1 MEFLN
6 KKEEVFEF
14 QLTEY
19 GKYLL
24 SIGKLKPEYYAFFDD
39 DILYDTSGSGYTEI
53 QNMSRV
59 RIQDETPKLKA
70 TVTRTS
76 AETRVTQFL
85 NNLEG
90 PIGSSNSDPAHRTS
104 YFRQPVFE
112 DKGKINAH
120 AIGRSSLNTQY
131 NPSWTATVLS
141 SAEISSSRDYIDTSD
156 YIEHIPQINITLDYY
171 TYFKSGDLTDN
182 SVSTH
187 LESPP
192 GSGQTTDV
200 FLALNEDYLL
210 MEILEENTDFEKEN
224 FDIEIYHSSS
234 APIGTGSFVQL
245 AYTPE
250 NDRFFEFP
258 REINNSLNAAGN
270 VEYYFNVLVDKEI
283 PIEIIKELNISEKAL
298 STDAS
303 RIKLNRDL
311 YTTGAPPAGLGHG
324 GGPGRISATNTVSTP
339 TYPGD
344 SADEEPC

>member
-39 DILYDTSGSGYTEI
+39 DVLYDTNVAGYSET
-53 QNMSRV
+53 QNMAQV
-59 RIQDETPKLKA
+59 RIQKETPKLKA
-70 TVTRTS
+70 TITRTS
-76 AETRVTQFL
+76 AETRVTEFL

-90 PIGSSNSDPAHRTS
+90 PIGSSNSDPAQRTS
-104 YFRQPVFE
+104 YFRQPVFQ

-131 NPSWTATVLS
+131 NPSWNTTVLS
-141 SAEISSSRDYIDTSD
+141 TAEISSSQDYIDTSD
-156 YIEHIPQINITLDYY
+156 YIEHIPQLNITLDYY
-171 TYFKSGDLTDN
+171 TYYKSGDLTDN
-182 SVSTH
+182 SISGH
-187 LESPP
+187 LLNAN
-192 GSGQTTDV
+192 GNTTDI

-250 NDRFFEFP
+250 DGNYFVIP
-258 REINNSLNAAGN
+258 REINNSLNAPGN

-283 PIEIIKELNISEKAL
+283 PYEVIEELNISEKAL
-298 STDAS
+298 STNAS

-311 YTTGAPPAGLGHG
+311 YTT
-324 GGPGRISATNTVSTP
+324 
-339 TYPGD
+339 
-344 SADEEPC
+344 ADEEPC

>member
-39 DILYDTSGSGYTEI
+39 DVLYDTSGSGYTET

-59 RIQDETPKLKA
+59 RIQEDTPKLKA
-70 TVTRTS
+70 TTTRTS
-76 AETRVTQFL
+76 AETRVTQFI

-90 PIGSSNSDPAHRTS
+90 PIGSSNSDPANRTA

-131 NPSWTATVLS
+131 NPAWNATILS
-141 SAEISSSRDYIDTSD
+141 KAKISSSQDCINTSD
-156 YIEHIPQINITLDYY
+156 YIEHIPQLNITLDYY

-182 SVSTH
+182 SITTH
-187 LESPP
+187 LTSDT
-192 GSGQTTDV
+192 GQKTDI

-210 MEILEENTDFEKEN
+210 MEVLENNTDFEKEN

-245 AYTPE
+245 AYTPDGG
-250 NDRFFEFP
+250 NYFAYP
-258 REINNSLNAAGN
+258 REINNSLNAPGN
-270 VEYYFNVLVDKEI
+270 VEYYFNILVDKEI
-283 PIEIIKELNISEKAL
+283 PMEIIQELNISEKAL
-298 STDAS
+298 STNAS
-303 RIKLNRDL
+303 RMKLNRDL
-311 YTTGAPPAGLGHG
+311 YTTEP
-324 GGPGRISATNTVSTP
+324 
-339 TYPGD
+339 
-344 SADEEPC
+344 EEPC

>member
-1 MEFLN
+1 MEFLD

-39 DILYDTSGSGYTEI
+39 DILYDTSGSGYTES
-53 QNMSRV
+53 QNATRG
-59 RIQDETPKLKA
+59 RIQEDTPALKA
-70 TVTRTS
+70 TMTRTS
-76 AETRVTQFL
+76 AETRVTQFI

-90 PIGSSNSDPAHRTS
+90 PIGSSNSDPINRTA

-131 NPSWTATVLS
+131 NPSWNATILS
-141 SAEISSSRDYIDTSD
+141 SAELSSSQDYIDTSD
-156 YIEHIPQINITLDYY
+156 YVEHIPQLNITLDYY
-171 TYFKSGDLTDN
+171 TFFKSGDLTDN
-182 SVSTH
+182 SITAH
-187 LESPP
+187 LQSAT
-192 GSGQTTDV
+192 GQETNI

-210 MEILEENTDFEKEN
+210 MEVLEENTDFEKEN

-250 NDRFFEFP
+250 GGNYFVFP
-258 REINNSLNAAGN
+258 REINNSLNAPGN

-283 PIEIIKELNISEKAL
+283 PYEIIQELNITEKAL
-298 STDAS
+298 STNAP
-303 RIKLNRDL
+303 RMKLNRDL
-311 YTTGAPPAGLGHG
+311 YTTAE
-324 GGPGRISATNTVSTP
+324 
-339 TYPGD
+339 
-344 SADEEPC
+344 EEPC

>member
-39 DILYDTSGSGYTEI
+39 DVLYDTSGSGYTET

-59 RIQDETPKLKA
+59 RIQEDTPKLKA
-70 TVTRTS
+70 TTTRTS
-76 AETRVTQFL
+76 AETRVTQFI

-90 PIGSSNSDPAHRTS
+90 PIGSSNSDPANRTA

-131 NPSWTATVLS
+131 NPAWNATILS
-141 SAEISSSRDYIDTSD
+141 KAKISSSQDYINTSD
-156 YIEHIPQINITLDYY
+156 YIEHIPQLNITLDYY

-182 SVSTH
+182 SITTH
-187 LESPP
+187 LTSDT
-192 GSGQTTDV
+192 GQKTDI

-210 MEILEENTDFEKEN
+210 MEVLENNTDFEKEN

-245 AYTPE
+245 AYTPDGG
-250 NDRFFEFP
+250 NYFAYP
-258 REINNSLNAAGN
+258 REINNSLNAPGN
-270 VEYYFNVLVDKEI
+270 VEYYFNILVDKEI
-283 PIEIIKELNISEKAL
+283 PMEIIQELNISEKAL
-298 STDAS
+298 STNAS
-303 RIKLNRDL
+303 RMKLNRDL
-311 YTTGAPPAGLGHG
+311 YTTEP
-324 GGPGRISATNTVSTP
+324 
-339 TYPGD
+339 
-344 SADEEPC
+344 EEPC